1 MQEICPI
8 TRMSSVATTER
19 GIITEKAVMEKDITA
34 RDTTAVRT
42 NTAAAETEAATRN

>member
-8 TRMSSVATTER
+8 TRMFSAVTTVR